1 MEDGLKVGKGSG
13 LGSVRRQGGKGS
25 RHWASDE
32 AGVESI
38 HKETMTGRLVNKIGR
53 LQVGCV
59 VDELMV
65 GKHEAL
71 DWTPMRTVL

>member
-13 LGSVRRQGGKGS
+13 LGSRRRQCCKGS

-32 AGVESI
+32 ADEESSNE
-38 HKETMTGRLVNKIGR
+38 ETKNGRLVNKIVR

-71 DWTPMRTVL
+71 DWTRMRIVL